1 LTVARPLPENPPM
14 LREPLAAR
22 GVGTGDGFRR
32 RGLEIQRIEGFSDAV
47 IAFAVTLLVVSLEV
61 PRTFSELLETMQGF
75 IAFAL
80 AFALL
85 LRIWFLQYQWFRR
98 YGLEDGFVVTLNGAL
113 LFVVLFFVYP
123 LKFLFGFLVRH
134 FTGQDTSVLM
144 PDGTVHPAIEPEQM
158 RTLMIVYSLG
168 YIALFGAFW
177 LLYNHAWRRR
187 DLLDLSPL
195 ERYDTLS
202 TMQEAAI
209 NVGIAALSVLI
220 AFFADYRYAGLAGL
234 IYMLLAPLMT
244 GYGTW
249 RGRGRKKLETSPS
262 R

>member
-1 LTVARPLPENPPM
+1 M

-22 GVGTGDGFRR
+22 GVGTGNGFRR
-32 RGLEIQRIEGFSDAV
+32 RGVEIQRIEGFSDAV
-47 IAFAVTLLVVSLEV
+47 MAFAVTLLVVSLEV
-61 PRTFSELLETMQGF
+61 PHTFSELLVTMNGF
-75 IAFAL
+75 VAFAL

-123 LKFLFGFLVRH
+123 LKFLFGFLVKN
-134 FTGQDTSVLM
+134 FTGQDTRILM
-144 PDGTVHPAIEPEQM
+144 PDGSFHPAIAPTDM

-177 LLYNHAWRRR
+177 LLYNHAWQRR
-187 DLLDLSPL
+187 DRLDLSPL
-195 ERYDTLS
+195 ERFDTRS
-202 TMQEAAI
+202 TMYEAAI
-209 NVGIAALSVLI
+209 NLGVAILSVLI
-220 AFFADYRYAGLAGL
+220 ALIADYRYAGIAGL

-244 GYGTW
+244 GFGMW
-249 RGRGRKKLETSPS
+249 RGRGRKKFEEATSS
-262 R
+262 K

>member
-1 LTVARPLPENPPM
+1 M
-14 LREPLAAR
+14 
-22 GVGTGDGFRR
+22 
-32 RGLEIQRIEGFSDAV
+32 
-47 IAFAVTLLVVSLEV
+47 
-61 PRTFSELLETMQGF
+61 
-75 IAFAL
+75 
-80 AFALL
+80 
-85 LRIWFLQYQWFRR
+85 
-98 YGLEDGFVVTLNGAL
+98 
-113 LFVVLFFVYP
+113 
-123 LKFLFGFLVRH
+123 
-134 FTGQDTSVLM
+134 
-144 PDGTVHPAIEPEQM
+144 
-158 RTLMIVYSLG
+158 SLG